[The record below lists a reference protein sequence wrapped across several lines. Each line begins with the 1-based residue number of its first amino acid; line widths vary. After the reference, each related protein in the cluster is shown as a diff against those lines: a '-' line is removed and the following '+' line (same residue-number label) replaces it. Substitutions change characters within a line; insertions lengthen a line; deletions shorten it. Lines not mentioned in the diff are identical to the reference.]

1 LFERLEELSKKHG
14 NAYDWKQDYYVNYDF
29 GPFCKLTNDE
39 FIEALEIRDK
49 LDAQLTP
56 KSFLGFEVN
65 STIGVPAGPL
75 LNGRWVL
82 HYAELGFDMPIY
94 KTVRTKYLKC
104 HSFPQ
109 VVLVNVPKQL
119 SEKDFE
125 QTFVGK
131 LEGNT
136 QPENVSI
143 TNSFGMPSKEPSVWM
158 RDVQRV
164 ESKLG
169 EKQLNMVSVYGTPS
183 TEEAGVEEL
192 AMDFAKG
199 ANLAYQAGAKIVE
212 LNFSCPNIKG
222 KGGSLYA
229 NAQAAGEICRIVRQ
243 EVGNKKF
250 LIKLGYFHDNAVLE
264 ESINAITVH
273 ADGVSAINTISVKV
287 VDEAGKEALPGRI
300 TSGICGNAIREGA
313 LRVVKAIA
321 EIRKKSG
328 KEFALVGVGGI
339 TLPEHALQFYEA
351 GADAVQSATGAMFD
365 PLLALKI
372 KRLLVEKSK
381 KQS

>member
-1 LFERLEELSKKHG
+1 MIGERLEELSKKHG
-14 NAYDWKQDYYVNYDF
+14 NAYDWRQDYYANYDY

-39 FIEALEIRDK
+39 LIEAIGIREE
-49 LDAQLTP
+49 LDAQLEP
-56 KSFLGFEVN
+56 KNFLGFEVN

-94 KTVRTKYLKC
+94 KTVRTKYLQC
-104 HSFPQ
+104 HPFPQ
-109 VVLVNVPKQL
+109 VVLVDVPKQL

-131 LEGNT
+131 LDGNT
-136 QPENVSI
+136 DPNNVSI
-143 TNSFGMPSKEPSVWM
+143 TNSFGMPSKEPSVWTK
-158 RDVQRV
+158 DVQRV
-164 ESKLG
+164 EAKLAKG
-169 EKQLNMVSVYGTPS
+169 QLNMVSVYGTPPEGDAG
-183 TEEAGVEEL
+183 EEAL
-192 AMDFAKG
+192 AMDFARG
-199 ANLAYQAGAKIVE
+199 ANLAFQAGAKVVE

-222 KGGSLYA
+222 KGGSLYS

-243 EVGNKKF
+243 EIGDRKF
-250 LIKLGYFHDNAVLE
+250 LVKLGYFHDDAVLE
-264 ESINAITVH
+264 ESINAITQH

-313 LRVVKAIA
+313 LRVVKAIDG
-321 EIRKKSG
+321 IRKKSG

-339 TLPEHALQFYEA
+339 TLPEHAMQFYEA

-372 KRLLVEKSK
+372 KSMLAK
-381 KQS
+381 KQK